1 MKLIITAQILLSL
14 IISSTTVLIPQSAK
28 AQLPA
33 IVDPNQPEQTN
44 GGSEVITASAATLKV
59 SCQDAKTVV
68 QKGELSAVMVTW
80 SYDGFGKDFSPAKRC
95 QLVSEKLQQAADSNG
110 GTFKNLQLSSGT
122 VNSQPVICALGSND
136 KKCTKNNLLF
146 TLKPENA
153 RNPEAVIQKIF
164 GFARDGSSDLDESS
178 GPKVDMNLG
187 NWEQKAFAKSG
198 KPAMVKRPTVKPNTD
213 KKRIIHTGF

>member
-1 MKLIITAQILLSL
+1 MKLIITAQILLGL
-14 IISSTTVLIPQSAK
+14 MISSTTLLIPQLAK

-33 IVDPNQPEQTN
+33 IVDPNQPEQSN
-44 GGSEVITASAATLKV
+44 GGGEVITASAATLKV

-68 QKGELSAVMVTW
+68 QKGELQAVMVTW

-110 GTFKNLQLSSGT
+110 GTFKNLQLASGT

-164 GFARDGSSDLDESS
+164 GFARDGSSNLDESS

-198 KPAMVKRPTVKPNTD
+198 KPAIVNRPTVKPNTD

>member
-1 MKLIITAQILLSL
+1 MKLIITTQLLLGL
-14 IISSTTVLIPQSAK
+14 IISATTVLIPQLAK

-68 QKGELSAVMVTW
+68 QKGELQAVMVTW
-80 SYDGFGKDFSPAKRC
+80 SYDGFGKEFSPEKRC
-95 QLVSEKLQQAADSNG
+95 QVVSEKLQQAADSNG

-153 RNPEAVIQKIF
+153 KNPNAVIQKIF
-164 GFARDGSSDLDESS
+164 GFARDGNSDLNESS
-178 GPKVDMNLG
+178 GSKPDMNLG
-187 NWEQKAFAKSG
+187 TWEQKAFAKSG
-198 KPAMVKRPTVKPNTD
+198 KPAIVNRQNFKPNTN
-213 KKRIIHTGF
+213 KKRVINTGF